1 MINIQKTLDSFQPYV
16 IGIRYIE
23 SVAVIDTVFKEGWV
37 ILENPKIV
45 MTKGDESMN
54 YYMVFSEHKNIGLD
68 ELLAHINKII
78 KFNIDRENKSD
89 LLRAKVIELKEVFK
103 KNSLARLKDLSF
115 TFKEQSIDS
124 DLDSVDNLLND
135 TQIEEE
141 EVIEE
146 EIIENEAPYQE
157 KQWVEPNI
165 ENNID
170 NPATFLDEHG
180 NPIELTEEEKEILE
194 EEARGQR
201 NLQRANKPNAKP
213 KGVELPPRNQQIK
226 QPIVNNNYS
235 DSDSDCSCDENEA
248 CGICINSKSL

>member
-1 MINIQKTLDSFQPYV
+1 MTNIQKTLDSFQPYV

-54 YYMVFSEHKNIGLD
+54 YYMIFSEHKNIGLD

-78 KFNIDRENKSD
+78 KVNIDRENKSD

-103 KNSLARLKDLSF
+103 KNPLARLKDLTF
-115 TFKEQSIDS
+115 TFKEQSLDS

-157 KQWVEPNI
+157 NQWVEPTQQ
-165 ENNID
+165 NNVD

-201 NLQRANKPNAKP
+201 NFQRVNKLKTNP
-213 KGVELPPRNQQIK
+213 KGVELPPRNQQIR
-226 QPIVNNNYS
+226 QPIVNNDYS
-235 DSDSDCSCDENEA
+235 DSECSCDENEA
-248 CGICINSKSL
+248 CGICIHSKSL